1 MKSNFK
7 QIFVVTLFTSVLSAC
22 GGSGG
27 GTTDILDVVG
37 DLAGGDAE
45 DLIDNVADVVDV
57 VDDPVV
63 EVETGEPEP
72 LDSDNDGSIDILD
85 CAPNDASIFPGAPEN
100 PNDGIDSNCDGLV
113 ESLNPVIDGIEFI
126 NVANGAVTSINDT
139 EDGDAVSI
147 VQTVPVLDEGVASS
161 VNTPITL
168 FFNDK
173 LFLDSLFNNIVVT
186 QNGVPMPGTVT
197 ITESSA
203 GFAILTF
210 VPDELYEEGTTV
222 TLTLN
227 GGEQGVLDDGG
238 NILVGNFGDNF
249 EIALTTVDADVQAF
263 DNNLS
268 FEGFEEGVIFTGDG
282 GVVAGNLGCVAATE
296 GLNFAAISTGDQIV
310 SAGFAEGDTSST
322 MQLGPINL
330 GANQTSISF
339 DYNFISAEFNEFVGS
354 VFDDSSVVSIT
365 GPNGNITNV
374 LTTVNLVGVDGNTE
388 CVGIDALVNGFLQ
401 DGFAGETGWSN
412 ETINVSALGS
422 PLFITFTVT
431 DVEDTFL
438 PSILTID
445 NIEF

>member
-147 VQTVPVLDEGVASS
+147 VQTVPVLDE
-161 VNTPITL
+161 
-168 FFNDK
+168 K
-173 LFLDSLFNNIVVT
+173 
-186 QNGVPMPGTVT
+186 
-197 ITESSA
+197 
-203 GFAILTF
+203 
-210 VPDELYEEGTTV
+210 
-222 TLTLN
+222 
-227 GGEQGVLDDGG
+227 VL
-238 NILVGNFGDNF
+238 
-249 EIALTTVDADVQAF
+249 
-263 DNNLS
+263 LS
-268 FEGFEEGVIFTGDG
+268 H
-282 GVVAGNLGCVAATE
+282 
-296 GLNFAAISTGDQIV
+296 
-310 SAGFAEGDTSST
+310 
-322 MQLGPINL
+322 
-330 GANQTSISF
+330 
-339 DYNFISAEFNEFVGS
+339 
-354 VFDDSSVVSIT
+354 
-365 GPNGNITNV
+365 
-374 LTTVNLVGVDGNTE
+374 
-388 CVGIDALVNGFLQ
+388 
-401 DGFAGETGWSN
+401 
-412 ETINVSALGS
+412 
-422 PLFITFTVT
+422 
-431 DVEDTFL
+431 
-438 PSILTID
+438 
-445 NIEF
+445 

>member
-1 MKSNFK
+1 MQVCFACIAAYRLGIANTQTDTQHLSGALLSNRRNKESLMKSNFK

-249 EIALTTVDADVQAF
+249 E
-263 DNNLS
+263 
-268 FEGFEEGVIFTGDG
+268 
-282 GVVAGNLGCVAATE
+282 
-296 GLNFAAISTGDQIV
+296 
-310 SAGFAEGDTSST
+310 
-322 MQLGPINL
+322 MP
-330 GANQTSISF
+330 
-339 DYNFISAEFNEFVGS
+339 
-354 VFDDSSVVSIT
+354 
-365 GPNGNITNV
+365 
-374 LTTVNLVGVDGNTE
+374 
-388 CVGIDALVNGFLQ
+388 
-401 DGFAGETGWSN
+401 
-412 ETINVSALGS
+412 
-422 PLFITFTVT
+422 
-431 DVEDTFL
+431 
-438 PSILTID
+438 
-445 NIEF
+445 